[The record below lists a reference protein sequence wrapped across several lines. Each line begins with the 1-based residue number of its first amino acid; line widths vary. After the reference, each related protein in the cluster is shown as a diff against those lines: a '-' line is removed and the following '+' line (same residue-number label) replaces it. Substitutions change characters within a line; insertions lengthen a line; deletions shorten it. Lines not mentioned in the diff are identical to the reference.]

1 MNIDPAHK
9 KICLLW
15 LRCRFRFGNP
25 DVECVLRSC
34 GLMTEKADQTYA
46 KGPTYKKLWYCEET
60 GVWEKTKYSFVRHR
74 LLAFH

>member
-9 KICLLW
+9 KICLL
-15 LRCRFRFGNP
+15 CGFGNP

-60 GVWEKTKYSFVRHR
+60 GV
-74 LLAFH
+74 